1 MLEYNFYSIYRAI
14 DDLRLIATGE
24 SAQNIDTAR
33 STLKKEINKFFG
45 NDFVCESIVYTENF
59 DKPFFGVFVKPNVS
73 NNLVEDVFRG
83 YAPLNDDYEYYR
95 HGTYILEI
103 DSKLLTN
110 FDLTAQ
116 EIWAVIMADLVRANG
131 TDTTRAIRDMIDAYV
146 ASKRISIDLEII
158 NENKELFNLAYILTF
173 HNISSTF
180 AKPTIDQYDCPDM
193 ISDYGI
199 THDYCTAFD
208 KFIRFGAREN
218 PVDTSTIALDWFF
231 SNYKDA
237 ANNRYLEYMLK
248 DSAKIEASACVRDLS
263 LKALTFV
270 CSTRSQE
277 NSYTKEIVT
286 ESKRKG
292 LIYQMKRNGIKS
304 IEEDLFEYNMRLR
317 NVETQD
323 EAILL
328 MRQINSRMSILEDYI
343 KTEDIDN
350 ADRARWEECYAKYL
364 DLRNAL
370 SKKTVYNRKMYGLF
384 VDYNALQ
391 NMSNSG
397 QLMNTYY

>member
-14 DDLRLIATGE
+14 DDLRLISSGE
-24 SAQNIDTAR
+24 STQNKDTVIDTLR
-33 STLKKEINKFFG
+33 KEINKFFN
-45 NDFVCESIVYTENF
+45 NDFTCTSIVYTENF
-59 DKPFFGVFVKPNVS
+59 DKQFFGLFVQPLTDKDLVKQVFA
-73 NNLVEDVFRG
+73 G
-83 YAPLNDDYEYYR
+83 YSPLGGEYEPYR
-95 HGTYILEI
+95 HSEYILEI
-103 DSKLLTN
+103 DSKLLSN

-116 EIWAVIMADLVRANG
+116 ETWAIILADICRANS
-131 TDTTRAIRDMIDAYV
+131 TDTTTAIRDMIDAYV
-146 ASKRISIDLEII
+146 AAKRISIDVEQV
-158 NENKELFNLAYILTF
+158 NENIELFKLAYALTF

-180 AKPTIDQYDCPDM
+180 AKPTMDTYDCPEF
-193 ISDYGI
+193 ITDYGL
-199 THDYCTAFD
+199 THEYCTAYE

-218 PVDTSTIALDWFF
+218 PVDTRTIALDWFF
-231 SNYKDA
+231 SNYKDI

-248 DSAKIEASACVRDLS
+248 DSAKIEGSACIKDLS
-263 LKALTFV
+263 VKALTFI

-286 ESKRKG
+286 ESKRRG

-350 ADRARWEECYAKYL
+350 ADRERWEDCYAKYL
-364 DLRNAL
+364 ELRNAL
-370 SKKTVYNRKMYGLF
+370 SKKTVYNKKMYGLF